1 MRKNR
6 FEDKE
11 MKLYYYAYTGHKNG
25 LDRVKR
31 AAVILNKLR
40 AKGIDTMLLVN
51 DFRAGLVA
59 REFGVPESVT
69 IETIQDIDAIAQTGD
84 SVIIDSPEDDHGR
97 LVKYCSDFKQVF
109 RFAQSAEDKSI
120 HGETM
125 MSLNCDDDNCISSII
140 VDDVYFEAH
149 EKEERTLFFLSDS
162 DADKLI
168 LKNAD
173 FFKDTDMELLL
184 GHYFYVKY
192 EDDLA
197 KIFKTMHEA
206 EEYIDLICSSSRVV
220 TASFQTALEAKAS
233 GAEVVFIDMNQI
245 NDEEKELLLLFNIK
259 LIVSFDKEKFKQIT
273 IEHVSTGGCIVT
285 KNETIVTKIIN
296 RL

>member
-1 MRKNR
+1 
-6 FEDKE
+6 

-40 AKGIDTMLLVN
+40 DRGIETMLLVN

-84 SVIIDSPEDDHGR
+84 CVIIDSPEDDHGR
-97 LVKYCSDFKQVF
+97 LVKYCSDFKEVF
-109 RFAQSAEDKSI
+109 RFAEGNDDKSI
-120 HGETM
+120 HGETIF
-125 MSLNCDDDNCISSII
+125 SLDCQSDDCISSII
-140 VDDVYFEAH
+140 VDDVYFEEH
-149 EKEERTLFFLSDS
+149 KKEDRTLFFIGDS
-162 DADKLI
+162 DAEKSI
-168 LKNAD
+168 LKNAA
-173 FFKDTDMELLL
+173 FFEGRDMELLL

-197 KIFKTMHEA
+197 KIFETMHEP
-206 EEYIDLICSSSRVV
+206 EEYMELICTSARVV
-220 TASFQTALEAKAS
+220 TASFQAALEASVA
-233 GAEVVFIDMNQI
+233 GANVIFIDNSQI
-245 NDEEKELLLLFNIK
+245 NDKEKELLLSVNVK
-259 LIVSFDKEKFKQIT
+259 LIIGFDKVDFKQKKFENVSNQSNL
-273 IEHVSTGGCIVT
+273 IE
-285 KNETIVTKIIN
+285 KNETIVTKIVN

>member
-1 MRKNR
+1 
-6 FEDKE
+6 
-11 MKLYYYAYTGHKNG
+11 
-25 LDRVKR
+25 
-31 AAVILNKLR
+31 
-40 AKGIDTMLLVN
+40 LLVN

-109 RFAQSAEDKSI
+109 RFAQGADDKSI

-125 MSLNCDDDNCISSII
+125 MRLNCDNEACISSII
-140 VDDVYFEAH
+140 VDDVYFEEH
-149 EKEERTLFFLSDS
+149 KKEDRTLFFLSDS

-192 EDDLA
+192 EDELA
-197 KIFKTMHEA
+197 KIFKTIHEP
-206 EEYIDLICSSSRVV
+206 EEYMDLICSSRRLV

-233 GAEVVFIDMNQI
+233 GAEVVFIDINQI
-245 NDEEKELLLLFNIK
+245 NNDEKKLLLLFNII
-259 LIVSFDKEKFKQIT
+259 LIESFDKEILEQIV
-273 IEHVSTGGCIVT
+273 IENVSMGRDIVER
-285 KNETIVTKIIN
+285 NETIVTKIIN